1 MSESHTPSPRVMRV
15 LVVDDEMLGRQRVED
30 LLNAEHGVQIVGS
43 ADNGDAAVTAIR
55 SLRPDIV
62 LLDVQMPGK
71 TGLDVVR
78 TIGTAEMPV
87 TIFVTAYDQHAL
99 KAFELA
105 AIDYLVKPFDDE
117 RFEQAFQRA
126 RRQVE
131 LHDVDRVSGQLLSL
145 LQSSRAGTSG
155 ATQQFDA
162 AANQSHGPTLPGLS
176 DTTAGVDIHA
186 LPAEPAKQPYLER
199 IAVEM
204 RGQVRV
210 VPVKQI
216 EYITASGPYAE
227 LHVGDKRYVL
237 RERMQTLE
245 ERLDP
250 SKFFRIHRSAIVRLD
265 LIESLLRNPGGDYG
279 VQLKSGVR
287 LKVSRNR
294 FEELEKQMGLE
305 L

>member
-1 MSESHTPSPRVMRV
+1 MNALTSKSSRAVRV

-30 LLNAEHGVQIVGS
+30 LLRSEPAVEIVGT
-43 ADNGDAAVTAIR
+43 ADNGESAIASIR

-78 TIGTAEMPV
+78 TIGADEMPV

-131 LHDVDRVSGQLLSL
+131 LQDVDRVSGQLLSL
-145 LQSSRAGTSG
+145 LQSARGG
-155 ATQQFDA
+155 ATNA
-162 AANQSHGPTLPGLS
+162 SPTS
-176 DTTAGVDIHA
+176 DPHETVSPIADPAPHA
-186 LPAEPAKQPYLER
+186 PEHPKQPFLER

-210 VPVKQI
+210 VPVKQV

-279 VQLKSGVR
+279 VQLKSGVK

-305 L
+305 M

>member
-105 AIDYLVKPFDDE
+105 AVDYLVKPFDDE

-155 ATQQFDA
+155 AAQQFDA
-162 AANQSHGPTLPGLS
+162 AANQSHGPTLLGLS

-265 LIESLLRNPGGDYG
+265 LIESLLRNPGGAYG

>member
-1 MSESHTPSPRVMRV
+1 MTPRTLRV
-15 LVVDDEMLGRQRVED
+15 LVVDDELLGRQRIED
-30 LLNAEHGVQIVGS
+30 LLAHEQNVEIVGT
-43 ADNGDAAVTAIR
+43 AETGDAAIAAINA
-55 SLRPDIV
+55 LHPDV
-62 LLDVQMPGK
+62 VFLDVQMPGR

-78 TIGTAEMPV
+78 TIGASEMPV
-87 TIFVTAYDQHAL
+87 TVFVTAYDQHAL
-99 KAFELA
+99 AAFELA

-131 LHDVDRVSGQLLSL
+131 LREVERVSGQLFSL
-145 LQSSRAGTSG
+145 LQSTRDGADPRSATNDSAHSAASGGTG
-155 ATQQFDA
+155 AA
-162 AANQSHGPTLPGLS
+162 SA
-176 DTTAGVDIHA
+176 
-186 LPAEPAKQPYLER
+186 PAEEKSPYIER
-199 IAVEM
+199 IAVDM

-250 SKFFRIHRSAIVRLD
+250 AKFFRIHRSAIVRLD

-287 LKVSRNR
+287 LKVSRSR
-294 FEELEKQMGLE
+294 FEELEKQMGME

>member
-1 MSESHTPSPRVMRV
+1 MTPRTLRV
-15 LVVDDEMLGRQRVED
+15 LVVDDEILGRQRVED
-30 LLNAEHGVQIVGS
+30 LLASEMNVEVVGT
-43 ADNGDAAVTAIR
+43 AANGDAAIAAIAA
-55 SLRPDIV
+55 LHPDIV
-62 LLDVQMPGK
+62 FLDVQMPGK
-71 TGLDVVR
+71 SGLDVMRIV
-78 TIGTAEMPV
+78 GATAMPV

-99 KAFELA
+99 SAFELA
-105 AIDYLVKPFDDE
+105 ATDYLVKPFDDE
-117 RFEQAFQRA
+117 RFGQAFQRA

-131 LHDVDRVSGQLLSL
+131 LQEMERVSGQLFSL
-145 LQSSRAGTSG
+145 LQSSREGTTDSAPALADAGA
-155 ATQQFDA
+155 ATKTGPDA
-162 AANQSHGPTLPGLS
+162 SPTESL
-176 DTTAGVDIHA
+176 
-186 LPAEPAKQPYLER
+186 KQPWLER

-237 RERMQTLE
+237 RERMHTLE

-250 SKFFRIHRSAIVRLD
+250 TKFFRIHRSAIVRVE

-279 VQLKSGVR
+279 VQLKGGVR